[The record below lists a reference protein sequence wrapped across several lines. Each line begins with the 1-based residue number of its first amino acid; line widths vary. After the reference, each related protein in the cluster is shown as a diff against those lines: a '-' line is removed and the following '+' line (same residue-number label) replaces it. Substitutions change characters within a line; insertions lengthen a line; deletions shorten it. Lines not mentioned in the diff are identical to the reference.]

1 MIDKPDFV
9 EMSGDLPSGWEER
22 TSRSTGQ
29 TYFLNQVDNHLH
41 FLAIATLDS
50 YSCSSQNSR
59 HGTGQLSQ
67 PQRLQLRCGLISSN
81 NHLGLWKVRGSHL
94 LVKHKDSRRPASW
107 RQDPITRTKV
117 VPQHSTLNFS
127 HKHPYSCWPTK
138 NYPTMPHTPTNSDV
152 CNTDSVSEHIIIWN
166 LACCKRSLNLETQ
179 HPLFSGGGSSDTC
192 WV

>member
-67 PQRLQLRCGLISSN
+67 PQRLQPRYEKLNCASLGKTSCAFERCG
-81 NHLGLWKVRGSHL
+81 
-94 LVKHKDSRRPASW
+94 A
-107 RQDPITRTKV
+107 PI
-117 VPQHSTLNFS
+117 F
-127 HKHPYSCWPTK
+127 W
-138 NYPTMPHTPTNSDV
+138 
-152 CNTDSVSEHIIIWN
+152 
-166 LACCKRSLNLETQ
+166 
-179 HPLFSGGGSSDTC
+179 
-192 WV
+192 

>member
-67 PQRLQLRCGLISSN
+67 PQRLQLRCGLISSI

-127 HKHPYSCWPTK
+127 HKRLADEELF
-138 NYPTMPHTPTNSDV
+138 NYAS
-152 CNTDSVSEHIIIWN
+152 NTRILVSVIQTLYPITLS
-166 LACCKRSLNLETQ
+166 
-179 HPLFSGGGSSDTC
+179 SGIGHAAREA
-192 WV
+192 